1 MRPSWVSVVAGTYL
15 AAFALGLTATADV
28 PSHLFFLSRQRAPV
42 DQPNNFAA
50 GLSVGTLGLG
60 ADFSAK
66 ISPWLV
72 LRMTGGGYE
81 LSVTHDLQDNSS
93 RRK

>member
-15 AAFALGLTATADV
+15 AEFALGLTATADV

-50 GLSVGTLGLG
+50 GLSL
-60 ADFSAK
+60 DS
-66 ISPWLV
+66 
-72 LRMTGGGYE
+72 R
-81 LSVTHDLQDNSS
+81 S
-93 RRK
+93 RRRLFCKDIAVVGIAHDWRRLWAFSDA